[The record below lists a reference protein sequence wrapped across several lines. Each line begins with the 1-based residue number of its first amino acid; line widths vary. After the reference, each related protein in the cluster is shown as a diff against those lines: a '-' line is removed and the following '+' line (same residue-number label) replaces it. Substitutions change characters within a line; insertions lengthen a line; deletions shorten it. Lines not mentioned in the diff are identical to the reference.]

1 MLSIVIAAIIL
12 FIAYAIFSAWKSNN
26 PEKWGK
32 FQRGLVESEAKYYAD
47 RYRKALKKVPE
58 SEWML
63 MTREEKADVLRR
75 RERLSEEYSQFS
87 MEVRKVLVDRYGITP
102 EKAARYK

>member
-26 PEKWGK
+26 PAKWAK